1 MIRMQKSL
9 IHKNEI
15 EQLDCVSFLIGTRER
30 FVRSSVPK
38 VSAPFNESVTE
49 FLSELSKM
57 LLSDKEA
64 RKFSDI
70 VTFAFW
76 IRKSAILALKGRFL
90 KRHQE
95 VRMGRGVAF
104 HIAPSNV
111 PMNYAYSM
119 VAGLLTGNV
128 NIVRIPGKDF
138 RQIEIVN
145 RMIGRA
151 MQKYP
156 YIQEYLYL
164 VRYGHSKQINDI
176 FSSIADI
183 RITWGGDNTI
193 AELRKSPLRPRAGE
207 ITFADRYS
215 LAVINSEKYLSLN
228 NKKMFA
234 QDFYNDTYLM
244 DQNACT
250 SPVIVVW
257 IGSRTAEAR
266 AEFWDRLHKVVAT
279 KYELQPMMAVNKL
292 ASSYLA
298 AAMGMSERIVNS
310 GDNYIVRLQVSD
322 LNQLLLQ
329 VRDHAGY
336 FYEYECREI
345 MEIRALC
352 DDVHCQTIGF
362 LGEREDLLPLLTSG
376 IRGVDRVV
384 PIGRTMD
391 FDLLWDGY
399 DLYSSLTRIIDIKL

>member
-1 MIRMQKSL
+1 MQKSL

>member
-1 MIRMQKSL
+1 MQKGL
-9 IHKNEI
+9 IHKEEM
-15 EQLDCVSFLIGTRER
+15 EQLACVSFLIGTREGL
-30 FVRSSVPK
+30 VMNSVPK

-49 FLSELSKM
+49 FLSELSNL
-57 LLSDKEA
+57 LLSDREA
-64 RKFSDI
+64 REFPDV

-76 IRKSAILALKGRFL
+76 IRKSAIFALKERFL
-90 KRHQE
+90 KRDHK

-119 VAGLLTGNV
+119 VAGLLTGNM
-128 NIVRIPGKDF
+128 NIVRIPGRNF
-138 RQIEIVN
+138 PQAEIVN
-145 RMIGRA
+145 RLLGRA
-151 MQKYP
+151 LKKYP

-164 VRYGHSKQINDI
+164 VRYGHNRQVNDI
-176 FSSIADI
+176 FSGIADI
-183 RITWGGDNTI
+183 RIIWGGDNTI
-193 AELRKSPLRPRAGE
+193 AELRKSPLKPRAGE

-215 LAVINSEKYLSLN
+215 LAVINSEKYLSLK
-228 NKKMFA
+228 NKQIFA
-234 QDFYNDTYLM
+234 ESFYNDTYRM

-250 SPVIVVW
+250 SPAIVVW
-257 IGSRTAEAR
+257 TGSRIAEAKT
-266 AEFWDRLHKVVAT
+266 EFWDRLHKLVVT

-298 AAMGMSERIVNS
+298 AAMGMSGKIVNS
-310 GDNYIVRLQVSD
+310 GDNFIVRLQVSD
-322 LNQLLLQ
+322 LNQLLLR

-336 FYEYECREI
+336 FYEYECGEL

-391 FDLLWDGY
+391 FDLIWDGY
-399 DLYSSLTRIIDIKL
+399 DLYSSLTRIIDIKI